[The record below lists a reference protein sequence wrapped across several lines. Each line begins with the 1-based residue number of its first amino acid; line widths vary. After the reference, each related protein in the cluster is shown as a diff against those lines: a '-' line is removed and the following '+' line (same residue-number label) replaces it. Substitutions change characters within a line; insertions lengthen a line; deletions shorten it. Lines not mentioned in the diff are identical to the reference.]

1 MTGGVG
7 LVRPDVSTADAAR
20 IALDCYG
27 ITASAQELG
36 SNQDR
41 NFLLTAEDGAKSVL
55 RIDNAVFGDAARDA
69 LDDHL
74 QHVRARLAE
83 LQALESDLLAL
94 RNRCDGS
101 DAHCH
106 IIEALHARADAQ
118 LPDTVAGTG
127 PRKRHV

>member
-69 LDDHL
+69 QHAALD
-74 QHVRARLAE
+74 AY
-83 LQALESDLLAL
+83 
-94 RNRCDGS
+94 
-101 DAHCH
+101 
-106 IIEALHARADAQ
+106 
-118 LPDTVAGTG
+118 
-127 PRKRHV
+127 